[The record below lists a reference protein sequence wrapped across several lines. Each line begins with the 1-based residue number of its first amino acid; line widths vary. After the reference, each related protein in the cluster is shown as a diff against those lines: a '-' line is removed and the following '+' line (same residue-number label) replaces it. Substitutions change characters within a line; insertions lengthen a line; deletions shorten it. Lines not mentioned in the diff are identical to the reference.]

1 MRGQKHNPS
10 KSKKLDRL
18 ARTKRNQVEKNHT
31 IKVQINNIELINPKK
46 KVNHISV

>member
-10 KSKKLDRL
+10 KPKKLDRL

-31 IKVQINNIELINPKK
+31 IKFQINKIELINPKK
-46 KVNHISV
+46 NINHISI